1 MKKKVKIF
9 VALLIA
15 VVVLFSLTAVA
26 CGESGSECTSICPIC
41 GLCTD
46 PDCTEHKDK
55 CQGHEEEKAEVVSA
69 EVVIQP
75 SKVAYYPG
83 EIFDPTGLG
92 VKATLSNGK
101 TKNYFDMDF
110 TEWTHKGEPLTDDI
124 TKITFTIPGTEVTFD
139 VAITVSVPE
148 DLIMTVDTSSLQE
161 TYLTTDT
168 IDFSTI
174 VVKVTTGGKTTTIG
188 ADMWSLWEADTQITD
203 ISAVTLP
210 EGEHT
215 MTVKYLTEF
224 SKDFT
229 VIVNDPAAV
238 INPSFVEAEQSV
250 YWLGENG
257 DETSDPYTIKENV
270 AVCEYYDE
278 DGVCVTGRSLPS
290 GASGD
295 GASSSLDGSNTNPPQ
310 NGDRVYFKFT
320 VNVPDAGTYKLFAR
334 VQGTAESR
342 ITDKF
347 VVNINGKTGENGEL
361 EFVASTSQDYV
372 RAGNQLSKY
381 ADTQGKE
388 YTTWRGMFW
397 WNMVCIG
404 DYELQEG
411 ENTFRIRMPNA
422 FAGNIDYFEV
432 RESDYVYEPQLFSMR
447 TGSRVDLTDNAI
459 YLEKGQKLTDLVLTP
474 ELHPAKYT
482 LIYIRLAD
490 GQEVPVLESMLSEID
505 YEHVG
510 EQTVTVTCG
519 EATAQF
525 KLVIEDSGSD
535 F

>member
-26 CGESGSECTSICPIC
+26 CGESGSECTSICPVC

-55 CQGHEEEKAEVVSA
+55 CRGHEDEKAEVVSA

-83 EIFDPTGLG
+83 EIFDPAGLG

-174 VVKVTTGGKTTTIG
+174 VVKVTAGGKTTTIG

-250 YWLGENG
+250 YWLDENG
-257 DETSDPYTIKENV
+257 DETSDPYTIKEN
-270 AVCEYYDE
+270 AATCEYYDE
-278 DGVCVTGRSLPS
+278 EGVRVTGVHLPS

-295 GASSSLDGSNTNPPQ
+295 GASSSLTQ
-310 NGDRVYFKFT
+310 NGDGVYFKFT

-334 VQGTAESR
+334 VQGTGESR
-342 ITDKF
+342 ITDTF

-381 ADTQGKE
+381 ADTQGKK
-388 YTTWRGMFW
+388 YTKWLGMYW

-411 ENTFRIRMPNA
+411 ENTFRICMPNA

-459 YLEKGQKLTDLVLTP
+459 YLEKGQKLTDLVPTP

-505 YEHVG
+505 YKHVG

-525 KLVIEDSGSD
+525 KLVIEDSSSD

>member
-9 VALLIA
+9 ATLLIA
-15 VVVLFSLTAVA
+15 VVMLFSLTAVA

-55 CQGHEEEKAEVVSA
+55 CRGHEDEKAEVVSA

-83 EIFDPTGLG
+83 EIFDPAGLG

-188 ADMWSLWEADTQITD
+188 ADMWSLWKADTQITD

-250 YWLGENG
+250 YLLGENG
-257 DETSDPYTIKENV
+257 DETSVPYTIKENV
-270 AVCEYYDE
+270 ALCEYYDE
-278 DGVCVTGRSLPS
+278 EGVRVTGGRLPN
-290 GASGD
+290 GTSGD
-295 GASSSLDGSNTNPPQ
+295 GASSSLSGSQ
-310 NGDRVYFKFT
+310 NGGRVYFKFT

-334 VQGTAESR
+334 VQGVGESR
-342 ITDKF
+342 ITNTF

-388 YTTWRGMFW
+388 YTDWMGLFW

-459 YLEKGQKLTDLVLTP
+459 YLEKGQKLTDLVPTP

-482 LIYIRLAD
+482 LIYIRLAN

>member
-1 MKKKVKIF
+1 MKKTTKIF
-9 VALLIA
+9 VALILAI
-15 VVVLFSLTAVA
+15 VVFFSMTAIA
-26 CGESGSECTSICPIC
+26 CGESETKCTSICPTC

-55 CQGHEEEKAEVVSA
+55 CPGHEEEEAEVVSA

-75 SKVAYYPG
+75 NKTSYYPG

-110 TEWTHKGEPLTDDI
+110 AEWTHKDEPLTEDI

-148 DLIMTVDTSSLQE
+148 DLVMTVDTSSLKE

-174 VVKVTTGGKTTTIG
+174 VVKVTTGGKTTILEQ
-188 ADMWSLWEADTQITD
+188 DMWSLWEADTEIED

-210 EGEHT
+210 AGEHT

-224 SKDFT
+224 EKDFT
-229 VIVNDPAAV
+229 VIVNDPASV
-238 INPSFVEAEQSV
+238 INPEFVEAERSV
-250 YWLGENG
+250 YWLDDNG
-257 DETSDPYTIKENV
+257 DETSGAYTIKENV
-270 AVCEYYDE
+270 AGYEYYDE
-278 DGVCVTGRSLPS
+278 EGRLVQGSRIS
-290 GASGD
+290 NGTSGD
-295 GASSSLDGSNTNPPQ
+295 GASSSLSGSNTNQ
-310 NGDRVYFKFT
+310 NGDKVYFKFT
-320 VNVPDAGTYKLFAR
+320 VNVPENGIYKLLAR
-334 VQGTAESR
+334 VQGTGAFK
-342 ITDKF
+342 ITNKF
-347 VVNINGKTGENGEL
+347 TVNINGKTGEDGKL
-361 EFVASTSQDYV
+361 EFAASTSEDYV

-381 ADTQGKE
+381 VDTEGKK
-388 YTTWRGMFW
+388 YTSWLGMFW

-404 DYELQEG
+404 DYELQQG
-411 ENTFRIRMPNA
+411 ENTIRIRMPNA
-422 FAGNIDYFEV
+422 FEGNIDYFEV

-447 TGSRVDLTDNAI
+447 TGSRVDLTSNAI
-459 YLEKGQKLTDLVLTP
+459 YLEKGQTLTDIVSTS

-490 GQEVPVLESMLSEID
+490 GQEVPVLESMLSDID
-505 YEHVG
+505 YNRVG
-510 EQTVTVTCG
+510 EQTVTVTCN
-519 EATAQF
+519 ETTATF
-525 KLVIEDSGSD
+525 KLVIEDIGSD
-535 F
+535 I

>member
-9 VALLIA
+9 AALLIA
-15 VVVLFSLTAVA
+15 VVMLFSLTAVA

-55 CQGHEEEKAEVVSA
+55 CRGHEEEKAEVVSA

-83 EIFDPTGLG
+83 EIFDPAGLG

-101 TKNYFDMDF
+101 TKNYFDADF

-148 DLIMTVDTSSLQE
+148 DLIMTMDTSSLQE

-174 VVKVTTGGKTTTIG
+174 VVKVTAGGKTTTIG

-257 DETSDPYTIKENV
+257 DETSDPYTKKENT
-270 AVCEYYDE
+270 AICEYYDE
-278 DGVCVTGRSLPS
+278 VGVRDDGVRLPN

-295 GASSSLDGSNTNPPQ
+295 GASSSLSERPQ

-334 VQGTAESR
+334 VQGTSGSS
-342 ITDKF
+342 ITDTF

-372 RAGNQLSKY
+372 CAGNQLSKY

-388 YTTWRGMFW
+388 YTPWLGMFW

-447 TGSRVDLTDNAI
+447 TGSRVDLTDYAI

-474 ELHPAKYT
+474 EPHPAKYT